1 MKTMRIGSSIIHLTQ
16 MVDLNCE
23 KCGDEGV
30 LITIEYNHSEKEYL
44 VPDFHDPEFV
54 ALAIHKGIRESENFD
69 LLPKLR
75 ALERI
80 YGG

>member
-1 MKTMRIGSSIIHLTQ
+1 MKTMRIGSSIIHLSQ
-16 MVDLNCE
+16 MLDLNCE
-23 KCGDEGV
+23 ACSDGIIV
-30 LITIEYNHSEKEYL
+30 TIEYMTANKEYL

-54 ALAIHKGIRESENFD
+54 AAAIHKGIRESENFD